1 MPQTRLVYVADR
13 EADIVG
19 LMQRAQALGTPADWL
34 IRARHNRCLPQG
46 GKLWAATLAKA
57 PLGEIEF
64 TLASRHGQPKRIV
77 RQQLRSHA
85 DRRQDVGGLGD
96 EEVQTAEG
104 PQDTGEQVS
113 RTAFREE
120 AVSLCALAE
129 RHGRCVCLMGAV

>member
-1 MPQTRLVYVADR
+1 MKVNDFSLHRWRAKRHAIRVPRPWGLARVLRKILSVGDVPRL
-13 EADIVG
+13 
-19 LMQRAQALGTPADWL
+19 QAL
-34 IRARHNRCLPQG
+34 
-46 GKLWAATLAKA
+46 
-57 PLGEIEF
+57 
-64 TLASRHGQPKRIV
+64 
-77 RQQLRSHA
+77 QQN
-85 DRRQDVGGLGD
+85 VGGLGD